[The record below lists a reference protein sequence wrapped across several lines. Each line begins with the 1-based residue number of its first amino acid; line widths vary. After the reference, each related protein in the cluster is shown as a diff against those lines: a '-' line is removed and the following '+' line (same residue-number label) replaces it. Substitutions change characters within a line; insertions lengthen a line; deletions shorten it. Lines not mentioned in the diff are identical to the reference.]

1 MLPNLVASLDSDS
14 FQSDTIRKACR
25 FACQFALR
33 LLVVLLLFVGSLV
46 LFSSNLIAGQQDS
59 APVTSPFTPPAT
71 PATVPSTTPASP
83 APIAPPVAFP
93 AAPVASPSTTPT
105 VPTPAVPAPAV
116 PASTAPTQVAPAPAP
131 STPVTPAAPAALPP
145 TTPSAAATIKP
156 FRASFSK
163 PKQENQSGMPTS
175 PLDNTGS
182 RPAAVNSPFATSLSP
197 TRSTPSSSAFSG
209 SPSANNF
216 ARPQPA
222 SAATQGRT
230 DSNFQATLGSQTNTA
245 AAVSS
250 LSTDSS
256 QSITKVSKSFSKLP
270 STAGQVWREYD
281 ITPYTSRIT
290 SVEDPQQAIVDWI
303 LLETGTDMWFHQPLG
318 ILSANRHKLFVYHTP
333 EIQAVVN
340 RIVDRMVNTRGQ
352 LQSISVNLLTIA
364 NPNWRTEAYPVMQ
377 PIDVRSPGVEAW
389 MVSKE
394 NAAHLLANLRRR
406 PDFQEHGN
414 ARLVHHDGQP
424 IRVEKYKPLQFVQ
437 SIRWTPNQVP
447 GYQPQLKTI
456 NEGYALE
463 LASLTSL
470 DGKTIEATVEC
481 SVDQVEKLRSVK
493 IAIPSAEN
501 TTGAQVNLQIPQM
514 VSWEIKERFRWP
526 NDQVLVL
533 SCGVVANLK
542 PKTNNSLIP
551 DLFEVDRGRADALLF
566 IEYRGPDVAQLTAQ
580 PQPAGLAPVQRRQ

>member
-1 MLPNLVASLDSDS
+1 MTSTPMAHFARGIFKSLGLE
-14 FQSDTIRKACR
+14 KGCR
-25 FACQFALR
+25 FGCQPTLR
-33 LLVVLLLFVGSLV
+33 LAAALSVIVGCLFA
-46 LFSSNLIAGQQDS
+46 SSASFVSAQQGW
-59 APVTSPFTPPAT
+59 TPPPTTPVPPPATVPATAPATAPATTTNGTPSTPT
-71 PATVPSTTPASP
+71 PATVPAPLNGGTTATG
-83 APIAPPVAFP
+83 IPPK
-93 AAPVASPSTTPT
+93 TT
-105 VPTPAVPAPAV
+105 
-116 PASTAPTQVAPAPAP
+116 
-131 STPVTPAAPAALPP
+131 
-145 TTPSAAATIKP
+145 P
-156 FRASFSK
+156 FRASFSQ
-163 PKQENQSGMPTS
+163 PKQNGGMSSSSNSFTNAGQDGTQFKSPSKLPTLPPAPTTNFSKPGSAFTTGPVAKPQSSSPTAPRMS
-175 PLDNTGS
+175 GQ
-182 RPAAVNSPFATSLSP
+182 AAGNGFATGNSNLP
-197 TRSTPSSSAFSG
+197 LNLGKSTTT
-209 SPSANNF
+209 
-216 ARPQPA
+216 
-222 SAATQGRT
+222 AATITPNGR
-230 DSNFQATLGSQTNTA
+230 Q
-245 AAVSS
+245 
-250 LSTDSS
+250 DSS
-256 QSITKVSKSFSKLP
+256 VAGQPITKVSKSFSKLP

-290 SVEDPQQAIVDWI
+290 SVEDPQQAMIDWI

-333 EIQAVVN
+333 EIQAVVS

-364 NPNWRTEAYPVMQ
+364 NPNWRSEAYPVMQ

-394 NAAHLLANLRRR
+394 NAAYLLANLRRR

-414 ARLVHHDGQP
+414 ARLVQHDGQT
-424 IRVEKYKPLQFVQ
+424 IKVEKYKPLQFVQ

-456 NEGYALE
+456 DEGYALK
-463 LASLTSL
+463 LAALTSL

-493 IAIPSAEN
+493 IAIPGAQN
-501 TTGAQVNLQIPQM
+501 TNGAQVNLQIPQM

-533 SCGVVANLK
+533 SCGVVANPK

-566 IEYRGPDVAQLTAQ
+566 IEYRGPDVAQLTTQ
-580 PQPAGLAPVQRRQ
+580 PQPVGLAPVQRRQ

>member
-1 MLPNLVASLDSDS
+1 MSSSANS
-14 FQSDTIRKACR
+14 FSNAGQDGT
-25 FACQFALR
+25 QFK
-33 LLVVLLLFVGSLV
+33 SP
-46 LFSSNLIAGQQDS
+46 SNLPTLPS
-59 APVTSPFTPPAT
+59 APTTNFSKPGSAFTTGPVAKPQSSSAT
-71 PATVPSTTPASP
+71 APGMSGQAAGNGFATGNSNLPLNLGKSTT
-83 APIAPPVAFP
+83 
-93 AAPVASPSTTPT
+93 T
-105 VPTPAVPAPAV
+105 
-116 PASTAPTQVAPAPAP
+116 
-131 STPVTPAAPAALPP
+131 
-145 TTPSAAATIKP
+145 AATITP
-156 FRASFSK
+156 
-163 PKQENQSGMPTS
+163 QS
-175 PLDNTGS
+175 
-182 RPAAVNSPFATSLSP
+182 R
-197 TRSTPSSSAFSG
+197 
-209 SPSANNF
+209 
-216 ARPQPA
+216 Q
-222 SAATQGRT
+222 
-230 DSNFQATLGSQTNTA
+230 
-245 AAVSS
+245 
-250 LSTDSS
+250 DSS
-256 QSITKVSKSFSKLP
+256 VAGQPITKVSKSFSKLP

-290 SVEDPQQAIVDWI
+290 SVEDPQQAMIDWI

-364 NPNWRTEAYPVMQ
+364 NPNWRSEAYPVMQ

-394 NAAHLLANLRRR
+394 NAAYLLANLRRR

-414 ARLVHHDGQP
+414 ARLVQHDGQT
-424 IRVEKYKPLQFVQ
+424 IKVDKYKPLQFVQ

-456 NEGYALE
+456 DEGYQLK
-463 LASLTSL
+463 LAALTSL

-493 IAIPSAEN
+493 IAIPGAQN
-501 TTGAQVNLQIPQM
+501 TNGAQVNLQIPQM

-533 SCGVVANLK
+533 SCGVVANPK
-542 PKTNNSLIP
+542 PKSNNSLIP

-566 IEYRGPDVAQLTAQ
+566 IEYRGPDVAQLTTQ
-580 PQPAGLAPVQRRQ
+580 PQPVGLAPVQRRQ